1 VPRKKRTIRPRITH
15 VEARGQL
22 RDEPDWDK
30 FAWALLQH
38 VKALRERSEQSQKT
52 KPETKK

>member
-1 VPRKKRTIRPRITH
+1 MGGKGKSRRPR
-15 VEARGQL
+15 VLDVVAEGEL
-22 RDEPDWDK
+22 RKEPDWDK

-38 VKALRERSEQSQKT
+38 VKALRERSEQSQKA